1 MTNKLMGI
9 AASSKTQVSIAAE
22 VVFRL
27 AGVYRIR
34 ETRAL
39 RIIEA
44 YDALKHV
51 KETAP
56 RRASPLS
63 KSGCSTVHL

>member
-9 AASSKTQVSIAAE
+9 AASSKTQVSITAE
-22 VVFRL
+22 VVFHVSMLTAVCSWIL

-56 RRASPLS
+56 P
-63 KSGCSTVHL
+63 KG